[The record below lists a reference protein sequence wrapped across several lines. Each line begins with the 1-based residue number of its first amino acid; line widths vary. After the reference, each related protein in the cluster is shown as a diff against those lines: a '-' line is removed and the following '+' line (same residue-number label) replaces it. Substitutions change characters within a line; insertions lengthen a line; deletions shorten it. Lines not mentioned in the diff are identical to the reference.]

1 LIGNGKHRS
10 RVKKRDGPRSQAIDV
25 AAYWHVTDMPWH
37 AWVSV
42 SHQGGETLTG
52 FVVVER
58 LAAMSTGVAAGVIN
72 FVGKRKRPRWLF

>member
-10 RVKKRDGPRSQAIDV
+10 RVKKRDGPRSQAIHV

-37 AWVSV
+37 AWY
-42 SHQGGETLTG
+42 QYLTREEKPSPA